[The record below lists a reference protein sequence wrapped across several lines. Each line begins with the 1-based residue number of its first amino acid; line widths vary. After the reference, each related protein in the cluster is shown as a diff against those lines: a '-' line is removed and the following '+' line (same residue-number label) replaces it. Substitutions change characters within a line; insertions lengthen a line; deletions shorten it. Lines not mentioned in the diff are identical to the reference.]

1 MRGRNTAPVVSRE
14 YRPAPAYCAQALELL
29 LKKSVR
35 KEGGP
40 ATAPDDAKKES
51 KHVGAKTRIPRD

>member
-1 MRGRNTAPVVSRE
+1 MSARKSIAVTRNYRLAPDN
-14 YRPAPAYCAQALELL
+14 CARALELL

-35 KEGGP
+35 KKGGH

-51 KHVGAKTRIPRD
+51 KHVGAKTRIP